1 MHLGYSNTLRI
12 SIGALKMISEL
23 LNDGYI
29 DLQLDV
35 ADKATAID
43 KLSEMLYS
51 TGKVTDQIHFMN
63 AVLEREKL
71 GNTAIGA
78 GVAIPHARCTTVKEM
93 SIAFARA
100 PQGIDFN
107 SADGDPVSLIFL
119 LAAPV
124 ESGSLYLKL
133 LARISRLLR
142 YQDLIES
149 LKNATTKEEVIE
161 IIASKE

>member
-1 MHLGYSNTLRI
+1 
-12 SIGALKMISEL
+12 MISEL
-23 LNDGYI
+23 LHEGYI

-35 ADKATAID
+35 TDKATAID
-43 KLSEMLYS
+43 ELSEKLFS
-51 TGKVTDQIHFMN
+51 SGKVSDQNHFVN

-78 GVAIPHARCTTVKEM
+78 GVAIPHARCTTVNEM

-100 PQGIDFN
+100 PKGIDFN
-107 SADGDPVSLIFL
+107 SADGDPVNLIFL
-119 LAAPV
+119 LAAPL

-142 YQDLIES
+142 YQDLIDS
-149 LKNATTKEEVIE
+149 LKKATTKEEVIA